1 MMTVT
6 GGTVAMAE
14 ATAAANWAITRWSW
28 GLDGWIV
35 LVGALCA
42 ASAALLGNFLVLRR
56 MSMLGDAVTHAVL
69 PGIAAAFFMSGSRDS
84 FAIFLGAIL
93 VGVLTAVFTEWIRRV
108 GKVDEGA
115 SMGVVF
121 TSLFALGLVMISQIA
136 EHVDLDPDCVL
147 YGALDM
153 TTLNSVRLGGKL
165 IPRAAITLSIVFVL
179 NLTFVVLF
187 FKELKISSFDPGLST
202 TMGFS
207 SRIMHYALMVFVS
220 ITAVASF
227 ESVGSI
233 LVVAMFVVPAAA
245 AYMLTDRLGVMIG
258 LSVLIAMASS
268 LLGHTMAIEL
278 PSYFGFSSTTSSG
291 MMAVAAG
298 LMFFAAALLSPK
310 HGVLIKWLRRHR
322 LSWSILCDDIVATLY
337 RAQERADRIP
347 TFDELCE
354 RLLAQPRSLSLAAWW
369 LRRRGELASG
379 SLELTESGHHHGRQ
393 LVRSHRLWEQ
403 YLVDHAGTDAELIH
417 GNAERFE
424 HFTDRPLRDQLDR
437 VTDTPTIDPHGT
449 PIPSEEDR

>member
-1 MMTVT
+1 MIL
-6 GGTVAMAE
+6 ALE
-14 ATAAANWAITRWSW
+14 WDWNP
-28 GLDGWIV
+28 DGWIV

-42 ASAALLGNFLVLRR
+42 ASASLLGNFLVLRR

-69 PGIAAAFFMSGSRDS
+69 PGIAAAFFLTGTRNHLAM
-84 FAIFLGAIL
+84 FLGAVV

-121 TSLFALGLVMISQIA
+121 TSLFALGLVMVSRIA
-136 EHVDLDPDCVL
+136 DHVDLDPDCVL
-147 YGALDM
+147 YGSLDM
-153 TTLNSVRLGGKL
+153 TTYDFVILNGSR
-165 IPRAAITLSIVFVL
+165 IPRAAMMLGSVFLVNLAFVL
-179 NLTFVVLF
+179 LF

-207 SRIMHYALMVFVS
+207 ARIMHYALMVLVS

-233 LVVAMFVVPAAA
+233 LVVAMFVVPPAA
-245 AYMLTDRLGVMIG
+245 AYMLTDRLGIMIG
-258 LSVLIAMASS
+258 ISVVIAVASA
-268 LLGHTMAIEL
+268 LLGHVMAIQL
-278 PSYFGFSSTTSSG
+278 PTYFGFGSTTTSG

-298 LMFFAAALLSPK
+298 GLFCAASLFGPQY
-310 HGVLIKWLRRHR
+310 GVFTKWVRRQR

-337 RAQERADRIP
+337 RSRERSESAP
-347 TFDELCE
+347 TFEELCG
-354 RLLAQPRSLSLAAWW
+354 RLMARPQSLSIASWW
-369 LRRRGELASG
+369 LRRKGELTTDSWQ
-379 SLELTESGHHHGRQ
+379 LTDRGYQHGRR

-403 YLVDHAGTDAELIH
+403 YLMDHAGTDSESIH
-417 GNAERFE
+417 GKAERFE

-437 VTDTPTIDPHGT
+437 VTDAPTKDPHGT
-449 PIPSEEDR
+449 PIPSEENSSS